1 MFAGLVTE
9 GDVSY
14 ANSTDA
20 DEEVSTTAT
29 VAPEKAAPAT
39 PAVPRAPAHSQP
51 ASLLPEA
58 DEDED
63 DEDDEDDGRMLP
75 SARQGAA
82 ASIFGDVDVDDLRT
96 TIATLKAVAQDL
108 TLFRSKPFKA
118 LREAIGPLAQAMT
131 GEAVGGGG
139 GGKRGGRRGG
149 GAASGT
155 KLDGLSPLERYKQM
169 DRDALNHRVLR
180 AERLARLE
188 ELQQPGNAAL
198 LLTNSGGDD
207 PSASLNAAQSAS
219 LVPFQA
225 KAGARGGRGISAGAI
240 PDGPALAFGTADD
253 GAAAA
258 EAALLEAAPATLH
271 LARSC
276 YICKRPYRELHAF
289 YAQLCMGCAEFNWI
303 KRTEKCNLY
312 GRVALVT
319 GARVKIG
326 FRIALKLLRCGCE
339 VIATTRFPIDS
350 VRRFAAEEDHPRWQH
365 RLHII
370 GADLR
375 DLKGLEALCDALPR
389 LVRRLD
395 IIINNA
401 CQTVRR
407 PPQYYQPLLVAE
419 VAQPEEAAY
428 VRRWT
433 AAHVAIRALAGAA
446 EAPALDLSDASAAMS
461 GDGIGVVVAEN
472 SAGGRTGEG
481 ILPGMTLPVSAVPGQ
496 SAMLSQLA
504 IVPGDDVRDD
514 AAFPQGRTDGNSDL
528 GQQLDLRAKN
538 SWMLKLEEVSTPE
551 MAEVLAINA
560 LAPAVINGRLRAFMQ
575 LSGAPTPPPLPPTD
589 AADEQPP
596 TEHSLKFIVNVSAM
610 EGRFYKF
617 KQPTHPHTN
626 MAKAAL
632 NMMTRTSAADYAK
645 GQIYMT
651 AVDTGWINDE
661 KPAAQAAADAQTHN
675 FQTPIDEIDAA
686 ARVLDPIIA
695 PLRRLAAGEDPR
707 PEYGVFLKDYAM
719 CEW

>member
-1 MFAGLVTE
+1 M
-9 GDVSY
+9 
-14 ANSTDA
+14 
-20 DEEVSTTAT
+20 
-29 VAPEKAAPAT
+29 
-39 PAVPRAPAHSQP
+39 
-51 ASLLPEA
+51 
-58 DEDED
+58 
-63 DEDDEDDGRMLP
+63 
-75 SARQGAA
+75 
-82 ASIFGDVDVDDLRT
+82 DVDDLRT

-481 ILPGMTLPVSAVPGQ
+481 ILPGMTLPVTAVPGQ

>member
-1 MFAGLVTE
+1 M
-9 GDVSY
+9 
-14 ANSTDA
+14 
-20 DEEVSTTAT
+20 
-29 VAPEKAAPAT
+29 
-39 PAVPRAPAHSQP
+39 
-51 ASLLPEA
+51 
-58 DEDED
+58 
-63 DEDDEDDGRMLP
+63 
-75 SARQGAA
+75 
-82 ASIFGDVDVDDLRT
+82 DVDDLRT

>member
-9 GDVSY
+9 GDDSD

-29 VAPEKAAPAT
+29 VAPAKAAPAK

-610 EGRFYKF
+610 EGRFYQF

>member
-1 MFAGLVTE
+1 
-9 GDVSY
+9 
-14 ANSTDA
+14 
-20 DEEVSTTAT
+20 
-29 VAPEKAAPAT
+29 
-39 PAVPRAPAHSQP
+39 
-51 ASLLPEA
+51 
-58 DEDED
+58 
-63 DEDDEDDGRMLP
+63 
-75 SARQGAA
+75 
-82 ASIFGDVDVDDLRT
+82 
-96 TIATLKAVAQDL
+96 
-108 TLFRSKPFKA
+108 
-118 LREAIGPLAQAMT
+118 
-131 GEAVGGGG
+131 
-139 GGKRGGRRGG
+139 
-149 GAASGT
+149 
-155 KLDGLSPLERYKQM
+155 M

>member
-1 MFAGLVTE
+1 MVTTALSPIEPCLIFPLARCEGTVSLCEIRALRRASTRHSGDSSPTCSPERKCVLDRLGLSMFAGLVTE
-9 GDVSY
+9 GDDSD
-14 ANSTDA
+14 ATSSDA

-29 VAPEKAAPAT
+29 VAPAKAAPAK
-39 PAVPRAPAHSQP
+39 PAVRAPARSQP

-63 DEDDEDDGRMLP
+63 DEDDEDDEQLLP
-75 SARQGAA
+75 SARQGAT

-96 TIATLKAVAQDL
+96 TIATLKVVAQDL

-188 ELQQPGNAAL
+188 ELQQPGDAAL

-225 KAGARGGRGISAGAI
+225 KAGAGGGRGMSAGAI

-326 FRIALKLLRCGCE
+326 FRITLKLLRCGCE

-407 PPQYYQPLLVAE
+407 PPQYYQPLLAAE

-446 EAPALDLSDASAAMS
+446 EAPAQDSALVLDLSDAPAATS
-461 GDGIGVVVAEN
+461 GDGVGVLVAEN

-538 SWMLKLEEVSTPE
+538 SWMLKLEEV
-551 MAEVLAINA
+551 
-560 LAPAVINGRLRAFMQ
+560 RLR
-575 LSGAPTPPPLPPTD
+575 L
-589 AADEQPP
+589 
-596 TEHSLKFIVNVSAM
+596 
-610 EGRFYKF
+610 
-617 KQPTHPHTN
+617 
-626 MAKAAL
+626 
-632 NMMTRTSAADYAK
+632 
-645 GQIYMT
+645 
-651 AVDTGWINDE
+651 
-661 KPAAQAAADAQTHN
+661 
-675 FQTPIDEIDAA
+675 
-686 ARVLDPIIA
+686 
-695 PLRRLAAGEDPR
+695 
-707 PEYGVFLKDYAM
+707 
-719 CEW
+719 

>member
-1 MFAGLVTE
+1 
-9 GDVSY
+9 
-14 ANSTDA
+14 
-20 DEEVSTTAT
+20 
-29 VAPEKAAPAT
+29 
-39 PAVPRAPAHSQP
+39 
-51 ASLLPEA
+51 
-58 DEDED
+58 
-63 DEDDEDDGRMLP
+63 
-75 SARQGAA
+75 
-82 ASIFGDVDVDDLRT
+82 
-96 TIATLKAVAQDL
+96 
-108 TLFRSKPFKA
+108 
-118 LREAIGPLAQAMT
+118 
-131 GEAVGGGG
+131 
-139 GGKRGGRRGG
+139 
-149 GAASGT
+149 
-155 KLDGLSPLERYKQM
+155 
-169 DRDALNHRVLR
+169 
-180 AERLARLE
+180 
-188 ELQQPGNAAL
+188 
-198 LLTNSGGDD
+198 
-207 PSASLNAAQSAS
+207 
-219 LVPFQA
+219 
-225 KAGARGGRGISAGAI
+225 
-240 PDGPALAFGTADD
+240 
-253 GAAAA
+253 
-258 EAALLEAAPATLH
+258 
-271 LARSC
+271 
-276 YICKRPYRELHAF
+276 
-289 YAQLCMGCAEFNWI
+289 
-303 KRTEKCNLY
+303 
-312 GRVALVT
+312 
-319 GARVKIG
+319 
-326 FRIALKLLRCGCE
+326 
-339 VIATTRFPIDS
+339 
-350 VRRFAAEEDHPRWQH
+350 
-365 RLHII
+365 
-370 GADLR
+370 
-375 DLKGLEALCDALPR
+375 
-389 LVRRLD
+389 
-395 IIINNA
+395 
-401 CQTVRR
+401 
-407 PPQYYQPLLVAE
+407 
-419 VAQPEEAAY
+419 
-428 VRRWT
+428 
-433 AAHVAIRALAGAA
+433 
-446 EAPALDLSDASAAMS
+446 MS

-686 ARVLDPIIA
+686 ASVLDPIIA

>member
-1 MFAGLVTE
+1 M
-9 GDVSY
+9 
-14 ANSTDA
+14 
-20 DEEVSTTAT
+20 
-29 VAPEKAAPAT
+29 
-39 PAVPRAPAHSQP
+39 
-51 ASLLPEA
+51 
-58 DEDED
+58 
-63 DEDDEDDGRMLP
+63 
-75 SARQGAA
+75 
-82 ASIFGDVDVDDLRT
+82 DDLRT

>member
-9 GDVSY
+9 GDDSD

-29 VAPEKAAPAT
+29 VAPAKAAPAK

-75 SARQGAA
+75 SAQQGAA

-225 KAGARGGRGISAGAI
+225 KAGARGGRGIGAI

-461 GDGIGVVVAEN
+461 GDGIDVVVAEN